1 MDPPVAMTIAGSD
14 SGGGA
19 GLQADL
25 KTFAAHGVFGTSVV
39 TAVTA
44 QNSAEVRGVVPI
56 DPDFVELQIDTV
68 VADLPVAAVKTGML
82 ASSATVAAVARWAA
96 AGRLPNLVVDPVLVA
111 STGRPLLDAGGVEA
125 YLRLLLPHALV
136 ATPNTREA
144 GLLTDTVV
152 DDVESMVRAAR
163 RLADTGARAV
173 VVKGGHLGGDH
184 APDVVLVEGELHVL
198 DGRRLVS
205 ANDHGTG
212 CTLSAA
218 TAALLA
224 RGVEL
229 LEALAQAKAFVRTAM
244 AGSSTWHLGAGH
256 GPLDHFGWG
265 PVSPPGS

>member
-1 MDPPVAMTIAGSD
+1 MDPAVAMTIAGSD

-44 QNSAEVRGVVPI
+44 QNSAEVRGVVTI
-56 DPDFVELQIDTV
+56 DPGFVELQIETV
-68 VADLPVAAVKTGML
+68 LADLPVAAVKTGML
-82 ASSATVAAVARWAA
+82 ATSATVAAVARWAA
-96 AGRLPNLVVDPVLVA
+96 TGRLPNLVVDPVLVA
-111 STGRPLLDAGGVEA
+111 STGRRLLDADGVDA

-136 ATPNTREA
+136 VTPNTREA
-144 GLLTDTVV
+144 ALLTGCPV
-152 DDVESMVRAAR
+152 DDLDDMVRAAH
-163 RLADTGARAV
+163 RLAESGARAV
-173 VVKGGHLGGDH
+173 MVKGGHLDGDR
-184 APDVVLVEGELHVL
+184 APDVVVFEGELRVL
-198 DGRRLVS
+198 DGPRLRS
-205 ANDHGTG
+205 GNDHGTG

-229 LEALAQAKAFVRTAM
+229 RDALARAKSFVADAL
-244 AGSSTWHLGAGH
+244 AGSANWHLGSGH

-265 PVSPPGS
+265 PAAGPG